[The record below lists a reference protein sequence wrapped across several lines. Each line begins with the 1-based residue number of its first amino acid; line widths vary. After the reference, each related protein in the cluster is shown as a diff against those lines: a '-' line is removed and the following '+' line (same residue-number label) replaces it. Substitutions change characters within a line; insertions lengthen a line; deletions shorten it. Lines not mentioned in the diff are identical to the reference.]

1 MIRPNPLKKGD
12 RLAVI
17 GASSPTSTAPDV
29 LASAVEKM
37 GFEPVL
43 FTSATAKHNY
53 LSGTDELRAHD
64 INAAFADDSI
74 QGIVS
79 TRGGYGSHRVLPLLD
94 YEMIKKHPKFF
105 GGYSDITAYICAIN
119 QICGFEAYHMPMV
132 GAWASGMDIYT
143 ESYVK
148 AMLFGEKIE
157 YKNPAGCRL
166 LGMNGGKAEGIICGG
181 NLSLIAS
188 SLGTPY
194 EMDTKGKILFIEE
207 VGEAPYHVD
216 KMLTHMRNAGK
227 FDDAAGIIFG
237 QFTECSDKDGG
248 SWNVSM
254 DQIIYELVVP
264 SGKPIIKGVMC
275 GHGTPTMSL
284 PMGRKFFMDANSC
297 EFGETE

>member
-1 MIRPNPLKKGD
+1 MLRPEPLKKGD

-17 GASSPTSTAPDV
+17 GASSPTDKTPEQ
-29 LASAVEKM
+29 LAGAVEKM
-37 GFEPVL
+37 GFVPVI
-43 FTSATAKHNY
+43 FTSATARQNY
-53 LSGTDELRAHD
+53 LSGSDELRAHD

-74 QGIVS
+74 KGIVS

-105 GGYSDITAYICAIN
+105 GGYSDITAYICVLN
-119 QICGFEAYHMPMV
+119 QICGMEAYHMPMV

-157 YKNPAGCRL
+157 YKNPAGFAL
-166 LGMNGGKAEGIICGG
+166 FGMNGGKAQGTLCGG

-237 QFTECSDKDGG
+237 QFTDCKGEPG
-248 SWNVSM
+248 SNWNVSV

-284 PMGRKFFMDANSC
+284 PMGREFCMDADAC
-297 EFGETE
+297 EFGEA